1 MSRVDPV
8 ELEIFKSLFVSIAE
22 EMGVTLCRSS
32 FSPNIKE
39 RKDYSCAVFDGN
51 GRTVAQ
57 GDHLP
62 VHLGAMPLSVQSAIE
77 RIDLEPGDAVVLN
90 DPFRGGTHLPDI
102 TLVSPVFVKGRGRP
116 ACLVANRAHHSDV
129 GGTAPGSM
137 ALATEIFQEGII
149 IPPVKL
155 VRRGRIDRDVL
166 SLVLANVRTP
176 EEREGD
182 LTAQL
187 AANRIGE
194 RRLVEIIRKYGF
206 PRVSAYMRHL
216 QDYSERIMRRAIRD
230 IPDGDYSFE
239 DRLDDDGVGPK
250 AIRIRVTIRVRGS
263 LAEVDFRGSDGQ
275 VKGSVNANFAITLSA
290 TMYAF
295 RSIIRGDV
303 PCNSGLLRPIRLLA
317 PEGSVVNARS
327 PAAVAG
333 GNVETSQRIT
343 DVLLGAL
350 ARAIPDR
357 IPAASS
363 GTMNNITF
371 GGTHPATGRSFA
383 YYETIGGG
391 MGASP
396 ERAGLSGVHTHMTN
410 TRNTPVEALEH
421 YLPVRI
427 RRYSLRRGSGGK
439 GRFDGGDGI
448 VREYEFLAPAQ
459 VNILSE
465 RRRFGP
471 YGLAGGAEGKKGKNT
486 LVRKGRKVE
495 LRGKVS
501 FRVKAGD
508 GIIVETP
515 GGGGYGKVK
524 ARGSRLQ
531 TTLLLSRRA
540 KSSSISGSALSSHGG
555 DPCPPAF
562 VRNADV
568 SQAPPDWSG
577 GEGEVNG
584 LNSKS

>member
-1 MSRVDPV
+1 MNKADPV
-8 ELEIFKSLFVSIAE
+8 ELEIFKSLFVSVAE

-39 RKDYSCAVFDGN
+39 RKDFSCAVFDESGK
-51 GRTVAQ
+51 TVAQ

-77 RIDLEPGDAVVLN
+77 SVDLESGDTVVLN

-102 TLVSPVFVKGRGRP
+102 TLVSPVYVKGRARP
-116 ACLVANRAHHSDV
+116 AYFVANRAHHSDV
-129 GGTAPGSM
+129 GGIAPGSM
-137 ALATEIFQEGII
+137 ALATEIFQEGLI

-166 SLVLANVRTP
+166 GLVLANVRTP

-194 RRLVEIIRKYGF
+194 RRLVEITGKYGF
-206 PRVSAYMRHL
+206 LKISAYMRHL
-216 QDYSERIMRRAIRD
+216 QDYSEKIMRRAIRD
-230 IPDGDYSFE
+230 IPDGEYRFADC
-239 DRLDDDGVGPK
+239 LDDDGVGRKPV
-250 AIRIRVTIRVRGS
+250 RIRVTVRVRGTS
-263 LAEVDFRGSDGQ
+263 ADVDFTGSDPQ
-275 VKGSVNANFAITLSA
+275 VEGSVNANFAITLSA
-290 TMYAF
+290 TMYVF

-303 PCNSGLLRPIRLLA
+303 PYNSGLLRPIRLVA
-317 PEGSVVNARS
+317 PEGSVVNARP

-350 ARAIPDR
+350 AKAIPGSV
-357 IPAASS
+357 PAASS

-371 GGTHPATGRSFA
+371 GGTHPATGKNFA

-396 ERAGLSGVHTHMTN
+396 ERDGLSGVHTHMTN
-410 TRNTPVEALEH
+410 TRNTPIEALEH
-421 YLPVRI
+421 YLPVRV
-427 RRYSLRRGSGGK
+427 RRYSLRRDSGGI
-439 GRFDGGDGI
+439 GRFRGGDGI

-465 RRRFGP
+465 RRRFAP
-471 YGLAGGAEGKKGKNT
+471 YGLAGGKPGKTGKNI
-486 LVRKGRKVE
+486 LVRNGSEKDLG
-495 LRGKVS
+495 GKVS
-501 FRVKAGD
+501 FRAKAGD
-508 GIIVETP
+508 KVIVETP
-515 GGGGYGKVK
+515 GGGGFGK
-524 ARGSRLQ
+524 ARESPFERRGFFPARKIRS
-531 TTLLLSRRA
+531 LSSLRSPLRKPRGTVPAPLRRA
-540 KSSSISGSALSSHGG
+540 FEGT
-555 DPCPPAF
+555 PP
-562 VRNADV
+562 RLRKQNK
-568 SQAPPDWSG
+568 
-577 GEGEVNG
+577 E
-584 LNSKS
+584 

>member
-1 MSRVDPV
+1 MRKVDPV
-8 ELEIFKSLFVSIAE
+8 ELEIFKSLFISVAE

-39 RKDYSCAVFDGN
+39 RKDFSCAVFDGD
-51 GRTVAQ
+51 GSTVAQ

-116 ACLVANRAHHSDV
+116 AYFVANRAHHSDV
-129 GGTAPGSM
+129 GGIAPGSM

-149 IPPVKL
+149 IPPVRL
-155 VRRGRIDRDVL
+155 VRRGRIVRDVL
-166 SLVLANVRTP
+166 SFVLANVRTP

-194 RRLVEIIRKYGF
+194 RRLVEITRKYGF
-206 PRVSAYMRHL
+206 SKVSAYMRNL
-216 QDYSERIMRRAIRD
+216 QDYSKSIMRRAIRD

-239 DRLDDDGVGPK
+239 DRLDEDGVRREPV
-250 AIRIRVTIRVRGS
+250 RIRVTIRVRGS
-263 LAEVDFRGSDGQ
+263 SAEVNFGGSDGQ
-275 VKGSVNANFAITLSA
+275 VEGNVNANFAITLSA

-303 PCNSGLLRPIRLLA
+303 PYNSGLIKPIRLLA
-317 PEGSVVNARS
+317 PGGSVVNARP

-350 ARAIPDR
+350 AQAIPDR

-371 GGTHPATGRSFA
+371 GGTHPATGRNFA

-396 ERAGLSGVHTHMTN
+396 ERDGLSGVHTHMTN

-439 GRFDGGDGI
+439 GKFKGGDGI

-465 RRRFGP
+465 RRRFAP
-471 YGLAGGAEGKKGKNT
+471 YGLAGGTPGKKGKNT
-486 LVRKGRKVE
+486 LVRKGRTLK
-495 LRGKVS
+495 LGGKVS
-501 FRVKAGD
+501 FRVAAGD
-508 GIIVETP
+508 RVIVETP
-515 GGGGYGKVK
+515 GGGGHGK
-524 ARGSRLQ
+524 ARLG
-531 TTLLLSRRA
+531 
-540 KSSSISGSALSSHGG
+540 K
-555 DPCPPAF
+555 
-562 VRNADV
+562 N
-568 SQAPPDWSG
+568 
-577 GEGEVNG
+577 
-584 LNSKS
+584 KK

>member
-1 MSRVDPV
+1 MKAVDPV

-39 RKDYSCAVFDGN
+39 RKDFSCALFDGR

-62 VHLGAMPLSVQSAIE
+62 VHLGAMPLSVLSVIE
-77 RIDLEPGDAVVLN
+77 NVDLGPGDTVILN

-102 TLVSPVFVKGRGRP
+102 TLVSPIYVKGHAGP
-116 ACLVANRAHHSDV
+116 AYFVANRAHHSDI
-129 GGTAPGSM
+129 GGIAPGSM
-137 ALATEIFQEGII
+137 ALATEIFQEGLI

-155 VRRGRIDRDVL
+155 VRRGRLDRDTL
-166 SLVLANVRTP
+166 GLILANVRTP

-194 RRLVEIIRKYGF
+194 RRLLEITRKYGF
-206 PRVSAYMRHL
+206 SKVSAYMRYL
-216 QDYSERIMRRAIRD
+216 QDYSEMIMRRAIRE
-230 IPDGDYSFE
+230 IPDGSYRFADC
-239 DRLDDDGVGPK
+239 LDDDGVGTKPV
-250 AIRIRVTIRVRGS
+250 RIQVTIRVRGAS
-263 LAEVDFRGSDGQ
+263 AEVDFSGSDAQ
-275 VKGSVNANFAITLSA
+275 VEGSVNANYAITLSA
-290 TMYAF
+290 TMYVF

-303 PCNSGLLRPIRLLA
+303 PYNSGLLRPIRLVA
-317 PEGSVVNARS
+317 PEGSVVNARP

-350 ARAIPDR
+350 AKAIPSR
-357 IPAASS
+357 VPAASS

-371 GGTHPATGRSFA
+371 GGIHPATGKNYA

-396 ERAGLSGVHTHMTN
+396 ERDGLNGVHTHMTN

-421 YLPVRI
+421 YLPVRVG
-427 RRYSLRRGSGGK
+427 RYSLRRNSGGK
-439 GRFDGGDGI
+439 GKHSGGDGI
-448 VREYEFLAPAQ
+448 EREFTFLAPAQ

-465 RRRFGP
+465 RRKFPP
-471 YGLAGGAEGKKGKNT
+471 YGLLGGAPGETGKNI
-486 LVRKGRKVE
+486 LVRHGRKTI
-495 LRGKVS
+495 LAGKVS
-501 FRVKAGD
+501 FQVKAGD
-508 GIIVETP
+508 KVIIQTP
-515 GGGGYGKVK
+515 GGGGYGK
-524 ARGSRLQ
+524 A
-531 TTLLLSRRA
+531 RRA
-540 KSSSISGSALSSHGG
+540 
-555 DPCPPAF
+555 
-562 VRNADV
+562 
-568 SQAPPDWSG
+568 
-577 GEGEVNG
+577 
-584 LNSKS
+584 

>member
-1 MSRVDPV
+1 MRKVDPV
-8 ELEIFKSLFVSIAE
+8 ELEIFKSLFISVAE

-51 GRTVAQ
+51 GGAVAQ

-62 VHLGAMPLSVQSAIE
+62 VHLGAMPLSVRSAIE
-77 RIDLEPGDAVVLN
+77 RIDLEPGDSVVLN

-116 ACLVANRAHHSDV
+116 AYFVANRAHHSDV
-129 GGTAPGSM
+129 GGIAPGSM

-149 IPPVKL
+149 IPPVRL

-166 SLVLANVRTP
+166 SFVLANVRTP

-194 RRLVEIIRKYGF
+194 RRLVEITRKYGF
-206 PRVSAYMRHL
+206 SKVSAYMRNL
-216 QDYSERIMRRAIRD
+216 QDYSRSIMRRAIRD

-239 DRLDDDGVGPK
+239 DRLDEDGVRQEPV
-250 AIRIRVTIRVRGS
+250 RIRVTIRVRGS
-263 LAEVDFRGSDGQ
+263 SAEVDFSGSDGQ
-275 VKGSVNANFAITLSA
+275 VEGNVNANFAITLSA

-303 PCNSGLLRPIRLLA
+303 PYNSGLIKPIRLLA
-317 PEGSVVNARS
+317 PEGSVVNARP

-350 ARAIPDR
+350 AQAIPDR

-371 GGTHPATGRSFA
+371 GGTHPATGRNFA

-396 ERAGLSGVHTHMTN
+396 ERDGLSGVHTHMTN

-439 GRFDGGDGI
+439 GKFKGGDGI
-448 VREYEFLAPAQ
+448 VREYEFLAPAR

-465 RRRFGP
+465 RRRFAP
-471 YGLAGGAEGKKGKNT
+471 YGLAGGAPGKKGKNT
-486 LVRKGRKVE
+486 LVRKGRK
-495 LRGKVS
+495 LKLGGKVS
-501 FRVKAGD
+501 FRVAAGD
-508 GIIVETP
+508 RVVVETP
-515 GGGGYGKVK
+515 GGGGYGK

-531 TTLLLSRRA
+531 TTPLLSRRA
-540 KSSSISGSALSSHGG
+540 KSGSLSGSAPCPLRPHTGLSSTTPRPG
-555 DPCPPAF
+555 
-562 VRNADV
+562 N
-568 SQAPPDWSG
+568 
-577 GEGEVNG
+577 N
-584 LNSKS
+584 KK

>member
-1 MSRVDPV
+1 MKKVDPV
-8 ELEIFKSLFVSIAE
+8 ELEIFKSIFISVAE

-39 RKDYSCAVFDGN
+39 RKDFSCALFDGS

-62 VHLGAMPLSVQSAIE
+62 VHLGAMPLSVLSAIE
-77 RIDLEPGDAVVLN
+77 NVDLRPGDTVILN

-102 TLVSPVFVKGRGRP
+102 TLVSPVYVKGRSRP
-116 ACLVANRAHHSDV
+116 AYFVANRAHHSDV
-129 GGTAPGSM
+129 GGIAPGSM
-137 ALATEIFQEGII
+137 ALATEIFQEGLI

-155 VRRGRIDRDVL
+155 VRRGRVDRDVL
-166 SLVLANVRTP
+166 SFVLANVRTP

-194 RRLVEIIRKYGF
+194 RRLAEITRKYGYSKI
-206 PRVSAYMRHL
+206 SAYMQHL
-216 QDYSERIMRRAIRD
+216 QDYSEQIMRRAIRD
-230 IPDGDYSFE
+230 IPDGEYSFA
-239 DRLDDDGVGPK
+239 DCLDDDGVVRKPV
-250 AIRIRVTIRVRGS
+250 RIRATVRVRGTS
-263 LAEVDFRGSDGQ
+263 AEVDFSGSDPQ
-275 VKGSVNANFAITLSA
+275 VRGNVNANFAITLSA
-290 TMYAF
+290 TMYVF

-303 PCNSGLLRPIRLLA
+303 PYNSGLLRPIRLLA
-317 PEGSVVNARS
+317 PEGSVVNARP

-350 ARAIPDR
+350 AKAIPGR
-357 IPAASS
+357 VPAASS

-371 GGTHPATGRSFA
+371 GGTHPSTGKSYA

-396 ERAGLSGVHTHMTN
+396 ERDGLSGVHTHMTN

-421 YLPVRI
+421 YLPVRV
-427 RRYSLRRGSGGK
+427 RRYSLRPDSGGK
-439 GRFDGGDGI
+439 GKFRGGDGI
-448 VREYEFLAPAQ
+448 EREFAFLAPAQ

-465 RRRFGP
+465 RRRFAP
-471 YGLAGGAEGKKGKNT
+471 YGLAGGAPGKMGKNI
-486 LVRKGRKVE
+486 LVRNGRKIN
-495 LRGKVS
+495 LGGKAS

-508 GIIVETP
+508 RVIVRTP
-515 GGGGYGKVK
+515 GGGGYAK
-524 ARGSRLQ
+524 ARLGKKR
-531 TTLLLSRRA
+531 
-540 KSSSISGSALSSHGG
+540 
-555 DPCPPAF
+555 
-562 VRNADV
+562 
-568 SQAPPDWSG
+568 
-577 GEGEVNG
+577 
-584 LNSKS
+584 